1 MARPFV
7 SVLIDTYNHERFIEQ
22 AVVSALEQDFPAS
35 DCEIIVVDDGSTDA
49 TAEIV
54 RKFEPRVR
62 LLRKSNGG
70 QASAFNAGIPE
81 CRGEIVAFLDGD
93 DWWARNKLRRVVQAM
108 AADPSVGIVGHGITL
123 AFEDGPERLEVPAKN
138 ERLRLSSLATARV
151 FRLRK
156 SFLGT
161 SRMTV
166 RSVVLDRILPV
177 PESLVIEADEYIF
190 TMAAALSDL
199 VLLKQS
205 LTHYRIHRG
214 NLYHGAGASDA
225 GLRRKQR
232 VHEGLVQLLGRE
244 LSAHGIP
251 RDAVDC
257 VTEILQAE
265 AEQMRLMVGGGAPWE
280 TLRAERKLYEV
291 MHADAPRPQRI
302 FRAITMLPALLL
314 PPRWFYAGRRWLG
327 SNDWYRR
334 ARDRSLP
341 PPGMTRAASA
351 EEFKA

>member
-22 AVVSALEQDFPAS
+22 AVVSVLEQDFPAAER
-35 DCEIIVVDDGSTDA
+35 EIVVVDDGSTDA
-49 TAEIV
+49 TPEIV

-62 LLRKSNGG
+62 LVRKANGG
-70 QASAFNAGIPE
+70 QASAFNAGIPA

-93 DWWARNKLRRVVQAM
+93 DWWARGKLSCVC
-108 AADPSVGIVGHGITL
+108 AALGRDAGIGFVGHGITL
-123 AFEDGPERLEVPAKN
+123 AFEDGSEKPEVPEKD
-138 ERLRLSSLATARV
+138 ERLRLNSLAAARV

-166 RSVVLDRILPV
+166 RSAVLENIVPV
-177 PESLVIEADEYIF
+177 PESLIIEADEYVF
-190 TMAAALSDL
+190 TMAAALSDV
-199 VLLKQS
+199 VLLRQA
-205 LTHYRIHRG
+205 LTHYRIHGG
-214 NLYHGAGASDA
+214 NLYHGAGASTP

-232 VHEGLVQLLGRE
+232 VHEALVARLGQE
-244 LSAHGIP
+244 LSAHDVP
-251 RDAVDC
+251 REIVDC

-265 AEQMRLMVGGGAPWE
+265 AEQMRLMVDGGAPWE

-291 MHADAPRPQRI
+291 MHADAPRRQRV
-302 FRAITMLPALLL
+302 FRAAAMLPALLL

-327 SNDWYRR
+327 SREWYRR
-334 ARDRSLP
+334 VRSRSLP
-341 PPGMTRAASA
+341 PPGVTRVASA
-351 EEFKA
+351 KEFRA